1 MEEQAE
7 QKREGKTLDE
17 VIELF
22 HENQSIASQ
31 ES

>member
-1 MEEQAE
+1 MEEQAK
-7 QKREGKTLDE
+7 QKREEITLDE

-22 HENQSIASQ
+22 HENQSIASR